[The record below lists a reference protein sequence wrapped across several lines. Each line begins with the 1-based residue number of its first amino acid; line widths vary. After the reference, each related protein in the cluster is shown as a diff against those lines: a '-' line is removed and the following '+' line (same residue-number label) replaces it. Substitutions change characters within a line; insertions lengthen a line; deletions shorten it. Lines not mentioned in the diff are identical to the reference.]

1 MHINISSRRHNIM
14 HIFSAVSAAVL
25 LIAGF
30 IILAHLSPK
39 VFADTEGA
47 YTFTINS
54 GEATIDEYD
63 ADIGGVNP
71 VIPNSLGGVPV
82 VAVGNNA
89 FEGKN
94 LESVSLPSMLET
106 IGDLAFAGN
115 SLESI
120 TFPSGLESIGQL
132 AFVANQLEAVVLP
145 NSVTTV
151 SSQAFMQNS
160 ITSVTLSTSMTVVD
174 EMVFSGNSITSFTIP
189 SHITEIKQ
197 YAFAENLMTSIA
209 IPSTLQT
216 LEGFAFNDSPI
227 TNVQVGTSGSNQN
240 ILLKSFSLSDLP
252 IETIEFNGDNVT
264 LESYTLS
271 SIGSSPSIDV
281 SFNEGTLVL
290 GNYAFDNPA
299 AAIVRSIV
307 ISPNVTSLQI
317 GNYAFRNASLLESF
331 AVPDGVPTTIGEYAF
346 NSAGIKQ
353 LHIGD
358 SVTSIGESA
367 FDNTPL
373 ETLDIKEGIETIG
386 QWAFGWSSGGAGTSP
401 VLESVVIPNSVTT
414 LGQFPLGY
422 RTVRSLSIGTPDF
435 TGTPLISISPASFS
449 DSGIEELTIG
459 GIVASIDA
467 YAFGGANSLTHV
479 TIPNSV
485 TYLGGSMFDGS
496 PLESLQIGTTDFAGT
511 PSLVIS
517 SGFMAGANTLKSL
530 LLGNN
535 VLTIES
541 SAFAANLLED
551 ITIPASVTSIGAAAF
566 ADNNLQTVTIL
577 GDPTLEAGVFVSNG
591 LDKATVPTGLT
602 ADETLQY
609 YQENAQLVRLYAKDS
624 DSEIAGLLGSI
635 MSELD
640 SLGNRYVTSG
650 YVINPSSVL
659 FTFKDGDG
667 NDLAPQEY
675 YTGYDSSTDTYISDY
690 AITNGLDTTDPD
702 NPTIDFMMYF
712 RDGDTYTITPPDVAG
727 YVTPDPMTYTLGD
740 GGVEIQNFVYATIDD
755 GDNSGGDSQ
764 PDNDTPGVPNTGI
777 LSNLESNWSAL
788 ISLALVAV
796 GSSIT
801 ATAFYLKNRYNK

>member
-1 MHINISSRRHNIM
+1 M

-449 DSGIEELTIG
+449 DSGIEELT
-459 GIVASIDA
+459 
-467 YAFGGANSLTHV
+467 
-479 TIPNSV
+479 
-485 TYLGGSMFDGS
+485 
-496 PLESLQIGTTDFAGT
+496 
-511 PSLVIS
+511 
-517 SGFMAGANTLKSL
+517 
-530 LLGNN
+530 
-535 VLTIES
+535 
-541 SAFAANLLED
+541 
-551 ITIPASVTSIGAAAF
+551 
-566 ADNNLQTVTIL
+566 
-577 GDPTLEAGVFVSNG
+577 
-591 LDKATVPTGLT
+591 
-602 ADETLQY
+602 
-609 YQENAQLVRLYAKDS
+609 
-624 DSEIAGLLGSI
+624 
-635 MSELD
+635 
-640 SLGNRYVTSG
+640 
-650 YVINPSSVL
+650 
-659 FTFKDGDG
+659 
-667 NDLAPQEY
+667 
-675 YTGYDSSTDTYISDY
+675 
-690 AITNGLDTTDPD
+690 
-702 NPTIDFMMYF
+702 
-712 RDGDTYTITPPDVAG
+712 
-727 YVTPDPMTYTLGD
+727 
-740 GGVEIQNFVYATIDD
+740 
-755 GDNSGGDSQ
+755 
-764 PDNDTPGVPNTGI
+764 
-777 LSNLESNWSAL
+777 
-788 ISLALVAV
+788 
-796 GSSIT
+796 
-801 ATAFYLKNRYNK
+801 